1 MWQQAGS
8 ASGFKN
14 YVACELPQLLGTI
27 SDSTSVMQSLF
38 SISLQVLQFCL
49 ADSSCVL
56 QQWGTQFLLTFPSC
70 YNTEQ
75 LSVFLQSMNAQHTY
89 INRYCMYENLHLCIF
104 LELESALWFHYPDFY
119 IIHCLIPN
127 VSICIHL
134 HTNTCVSNIMQSK
147 PLFFVEAFG
156 SSLRVVETSPRWAV
170 LSWKRLEEG
179 NLRFHPAGWGQILY
193 CWCAPTNHGLHGR
206 ILAILGLMTVTAF
219 YFDAYVV
226 LKCLNA

>member
-56 QQWGTQFLLTFPSC
+56 QQWGTHFSVLLQYRAALRFLAEHECPAYIYQQVLYVWELKFMH
-70 YNTEQ
+70 
-75 LSVFLQSMNAQHTY
+75 LSRTWECIVIPLSRLLHYALFNSQCKPMY
-89 INRYCMYENLHLCIF
+89 IY
-104 LELESALWFHYPDFY
+104 
-119 IIHCLIPN
+119 
-127 VSICIHL
+127 IHL

-147 PLFFVEAFG
+147 PLFFEAFG

-170 LSWKRLEEG
+170 LSWKRLGEG